1 MLLKNVLSRQPRFEC
16 LQPISTL
23 ARHAPAAS
31 SRIQLAS
38 LADVTAQEQLAVAPE
53 QQQQQLA
60 VAPEQQQ
67 QLAVA
72 PEQQQQLAVA
82 QQQQQVALQTMC
94 DALLDGNELLEAV
107 AICQCF
113 SIQHNDLS
121 KILVSVVIF
130 FILKTDC
137 I

>member
-23 ARHAPAAS
+23 ARHVPAAS

-53 QQQQQLA
+53 
-60 VAPEQQQ
+60 
-67 QLAVA
+67 
-72 PEQQQQLAVA
+72 
-82 QQQQQVALQTMC
+82 QQQVALQTMC

-121 KILVSVVIF
+121 KILVSVVIL
-130 FILKTDC
+130 FILKTAC